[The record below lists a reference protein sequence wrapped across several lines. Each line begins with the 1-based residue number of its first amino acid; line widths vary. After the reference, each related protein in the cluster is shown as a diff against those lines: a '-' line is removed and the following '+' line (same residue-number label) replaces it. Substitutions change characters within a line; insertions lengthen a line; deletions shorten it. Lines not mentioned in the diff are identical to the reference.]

1 LDRAQA
7 AFHTEP
13 VKTIAVAVSGG
24 SDSVASL
31 HLMAQVA
38 AREGWALR
46 AVTVD
51 HALRPESA
59 DEAASVAQVCAGL
72 SVPHHTLTW
81 AHGAVVGNL
90 MDAAR
95 QARYGLMADWA
106 QREGISH
113 IVLGHTADDQA
124 ETFLMGLARSAGIDG
139 LIGMNGRFVQGGV
152 QFVRPFLA
160 VERAALRRYLQ
171 RHGMGWIDDPSN
183 DNTRFTR
190 VKARQALAVLKPLG
204 ITVETLAVVMANLK
218 GAQNAVQSMTAVAAE
233 QICLTQ
239 AGEVVFDRALWCA
252 QGGEVQ
258 RRLLIAA
265 LRWISGAGYAPRGSS
280 VARAMAAIAAGRD
293 ATLAGCRIRLSDST
307 FRVVREPRAVGG
319 PCAAGQLW
327 DGRWSVEGPFAAG
340 QELRALGAVGL
351 RQCNDWKETGNSR
364 DSLLVSPAV
373 WYGDVLI
380 AAPLAGFSAGFKA
393 RIVAPFNEFV
403 LSH

>member
-1 LDRAQA
+1 
-7 AFHTEP
+7 
-13 VKTIAVAVSGG
+13 
-24 SDSVASL
+24 
-31 HLMAQVA
+31 
-38 AREGWALR
+38 
-46 AVTVD
+46 
-51 HALRPESA
+51 
-59 DEAASVAQVCAGL
+59 
-72 SVPHHTLTW
+72 
-81 AHGAVVGNL
+81 
-90 MDAAR
+90 
-95 QARYGLMADWA
+95 
-106 QREGISH
+106 
-113 IVLGHTADDQA
+113 
-124 ETFLMGLARSAGIDG
+124 
-139 LIGMNGRFVQGGV
+139 
-152 QFVRPFLA
+152 
-160 VERAALRRYLQ
+160 
-171 RHGMGWIDDPSN
+171 
-183 DNTRFTR
+183 
-190 VKARQALAVLKPLG
+190 LG

-218 GAQNAVQSMTAVAAE
+218 GAQSAVQSMTAAAAE

-239 AGEVVFDRALWCA
+239 AGEVVFDRALWRA